1 MKLISFAA
9 ISFLAITVSAHTRLS
24 AVSQGAGAP
33 SEEQSQGAGA
43 PSEEQSQDATGQNA
57 QQPQVA
63 RIQSLRQ
70 QHKQSL
76 QAGSEILRQKHE
88 EKINEVYKIG
98 DHIKEMEKEKF
109 KLREAINGL
118 DDDSPERNGMMARLM
133 SLSLDIEDAN
143 ASLKIVMQDMRK
155 IEERY
160 NIATKKLEKLNES
173 QQ

>member
-24 AVSQGAGAP
+24 AVSQGVGAP
-33 SEEQSQGAGA
+33 SA
-43 PSEEQSQDATGQNA
+43 EQSQDATGQNA

-76 QAGSEILRQKHE
+76 QAGLEILHQRHE
-88 EKINEVYKIG
+88 EKINEIYKIG
-98 DHIKEMEKEKF
+98 GRIQKMEKEKF
-109 KLREAINGL
+109 ELREAIKGL
-118 DDDSPERNGMMARLM
+118 DDDSPERNGMVARLNFQ
-133 SLSLDIEDAN
+133 SLDIEDAN
-143 ASLKIVMQDMRK
+143 TSLKIVMQEMRK
-155 IEERY
+155 IEEQY
-160 NIATKKLEKLNES
+160 NIATKKLEKLNET